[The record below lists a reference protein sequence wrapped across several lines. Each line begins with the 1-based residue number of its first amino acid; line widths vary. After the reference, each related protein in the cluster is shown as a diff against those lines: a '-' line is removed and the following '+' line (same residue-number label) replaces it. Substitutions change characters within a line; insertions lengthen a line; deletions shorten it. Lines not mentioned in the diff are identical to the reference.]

1 MWTIESELI
10 DSPLFTQNS
19 GAAREW
25 RRRRR
30 RKKGMGGRLT
40 CDCSRCC
47 WWRWRG
53 RTVVVCGEE
62 RWQLLRCNLA
72 FCLCFFFFFCFF
84 SCLCFCF
91 VSILFPSCVQAQA
104 SLFSSWLFFLFLSS
118 ISVFYPFFFQF
129 LFLSF
134 LFCLCLSS
142 LYMPMFFKQFF
153 LLSPIHPLS
162 TLLFFFCFSFS
173 FDIYREKVGREVYY
187 PCPVMA

>member
-72 FCLCFFFFFCFF
+72 FCLCFFFFFLFF
-84 SCLCFCF
+84 FLSWLLLCFYSFSFLCTG
-91 VSILFPSCVQAQA
+91 A
-104 SLFSSWLFFLFLSS
+104 SLSVFLLVVLPFSIFYFCVLPLLFSVPVSLLSFLLMFIFSLYAYVFQAILPPLSHSSPVNSTLFFLFL
-118 ISVFYPFFFQF
+118 
-129 LFLSF
+129 
-134 LFCLCLSS
+134 
-142 LYMPMFFKQFF
+142 
-153 LLSPIHPLS
+153 
-162 TLLFFFCFSFS
+162 LFFW
-173 FDIYREKVGREVYY
+173 YL
-187 PCPVMA
+187 